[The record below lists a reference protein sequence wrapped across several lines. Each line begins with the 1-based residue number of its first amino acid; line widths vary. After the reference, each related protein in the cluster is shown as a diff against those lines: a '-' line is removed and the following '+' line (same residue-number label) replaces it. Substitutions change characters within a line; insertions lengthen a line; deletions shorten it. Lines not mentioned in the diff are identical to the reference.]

1 MIPELE
7 NLFETVET
15 DVGLTLSHYEREFI
29 QFPVYVYFNQL
40 TEIALDGHDTQTLET
55 TFQKMMFEV
64 EKQFLIKINR
74 SAFLKRSE
82 HI

>member
-40 TEIALDGHDTQTLET
+40 TEIALDGHDT
-55 TFQKMMFEV
+55 
-64 EKQFLIKINR
+64 R
-74 SAFLKRSE
+74 
-82 HI
+82 H

>member
-1 MIPELE
+1 MHFIEEYPYYYNKFLMIPELE

-40 TEIALDGHDTQTLET
+40 TEIALD
-55 TFQKMMFEV
+55 
-64 EKQFLIKINR
+64 
-74 SAFLKRSE
+74 
-82 HI
+82 